1 MALSLHKA
9 IGVPLAEDIETAT
22 DLPHTLAYAIMY
34 RERIDSF
41 NELPKDK
48 RPPRNLWDKPYAL
61 SDYFDDLWGDKE
73 GKPKDTS
80 QQYYDIDEGDVE

>member
-1 MALSLHKA
+1 MALELHKV

-22 DLPHTLAYAIMY
+22 DLPHTLSYAILY

-48 RPPRNLWDKPYAL
+48 RPPRNLWDKPFAL
-61 SDYFDDLWGDKE
+61 NDYFDNLWGDKD
-73 GKPKDTS
+73 GKDKG
-80 QQYYDIDEGDVE
+80 QNFYDIDEEDVE

>member
-1 MALSLHKA
+1 MALELHKA

-22 DLPHTLAYAIMY
+22 DLPHTLSYAILY

-48 RPPRNLWDKPYAL
+48 RPPRNLWDKPFAL
-61 SDYFDDLWGDKE
+61 SNYFDNLWGDAAK
-73 GKPKDTS
+73 GKDKG
-80 QQYYDIDEGDVE
+80 QNFYDIDEDEVE

>member
-1 MALSLHKA
+1 M
-9 IGVPLAEDIETAT
+9 T
-22 DLPHTLAYAIMY
+22 DLPHTLTSAILY

-61 SDYFDDLWGDKE
+61 NKFLDTIWDKDRPKEERDTGFVYDLE
-73 GKPKDTS
+73 
-80 QQYYDIDEGDVE
+80 DVE